1 MKFSRHWLWL
11 LLLIP
16 IGLGFMRLRLDVE
29 VMNLLPDEFPV
40 VRGLKLYQTNF
51 ANARELIITVDASE
65 AEVAENAARSIAL
78 ALGAATNL
86 VTEATWQPL
95 WLEKPGQAAELV
107 AYLWLNQPPEVF
119 GQLTN

>member
-11 LLLIP
+11 LLLVP

-51 ANARELIITVDASE
+51 ANARELIIAIDSSDADVTE
-65 AEVAENAARSIAL
+65 EAARTIAT
-78 ALGAATNL
+78 ALRATTNL
-86 VTEATWQPL
+86 ITQAVWQPL
-95 WLEKPGQAAELV
+95 WLERPGESAELV
-107 AYLWLNQPPEVF
+107 AFLWL
-119 GQLTN
+119 